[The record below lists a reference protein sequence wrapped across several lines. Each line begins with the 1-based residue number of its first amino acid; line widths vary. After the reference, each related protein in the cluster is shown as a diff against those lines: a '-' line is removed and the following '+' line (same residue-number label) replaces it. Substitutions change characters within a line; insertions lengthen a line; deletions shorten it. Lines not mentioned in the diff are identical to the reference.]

1 MRKKIIYLI
10 SSLIIIAG
18 IYFGNKAY
26 KKYSVVEADIDK
38 VEVKKGEISVM
49 FQDIGD
55 IYPKNIVEVRS
66 LVSGELKE
74 VLAYEG
80 DQVKKGQ
87 KLAMVQPG
95 QSAADKFMPVEVL
108 SPMDGTVFKCQG
120 QGYNDEPQIK
130 KVGERVSGSNEYN
143 PTCIM
148 QVADM
153 GKMIVKL
160 QVSESDVAKLKK
172 NMPVS
177 ITIDALNKTLS
188 GRVASISP
196 NAQRN
201 RMNIKSFPVE
211 IEVNEKVSFL
221 PGMTARVSAVLET
234 KKNVLVMPLS
244 GLFEERGMN
253 FVYLYDPNTNKAKKV
268 NVICGV
274 RNEMEVEIKSG
285 LKEGDKVYTDKPLN
299 IENDKV
305 SKS

>member
-211 IEVNEKVSFL
+211 IEVNEKVSLL

-253 FVYLYDPNTNKAKKV
+253 FVYLYDPNINKAKKV

>member
-211 IEVNEKVSFL
+211 IEVNEKVPFL

>member
-211 IEVNEKVSFL
+211 IEVNEKVSLL

>member
-1 MRKKIIYLI
+1 
-10 SSLIIIAG
+10 
-18 IYFGNKAY
+18 
-26 KKYSVVEADIDK
+26 
-38 VEVKKGEISVM
+38 
-49 FQDIGD
+49 
-55 IYPKNIVEVRS
+55 VRS

-211 IEVNEKVSFL
+211 IEVNEKVSLL